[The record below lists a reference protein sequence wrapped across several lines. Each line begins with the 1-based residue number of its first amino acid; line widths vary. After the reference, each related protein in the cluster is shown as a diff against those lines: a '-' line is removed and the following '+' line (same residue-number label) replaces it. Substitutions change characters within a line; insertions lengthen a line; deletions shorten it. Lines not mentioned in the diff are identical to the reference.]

1 MRISLMATRNLN
13 SVSFSGNIAKIIANG
28 KISILLAHKEE
39 FEKDGEKRE
48 KTDFV
53 WVRTTSKVFPPSTFK
68 VGDLVVVRGKLSGG
82 QYQDERGNWQNNL
95 SIFAFS
101 ITSGEEDEENE
112 ALPTPDPEDLTVPSG
127 SGDIKF

>member
-1 MRISLMATRNLN
+1 MANRNSN
-13 SVSFSGNIAKIIANG
+13 SVNFSGTIAKIVANG
-28 KISILLAHKEE
+28 KISLLLAHKEE
-39 FEKDGEKRE
+39 YEKDGATKE
-48 KTDFV
+48 KTDYV

-82 QYQDERGNWQNNL
+82 QYQDEKGAWQNNL

-101 ITSGEEDEENE
+101 ITSGEEDEEIE
-112 ALPTPDPEDLTVPSG
+112 ALPTPDPEDLTVSSG